1 MPAQIVNRKG
11 FGKAVSRI
19 LSSSLRMERT
29 ICLSSRYPEPV
40 PRWRDRSGPLRGSLF
55 GLAPDGV
62 FRAASLALRAVR
74 SYRTFSP
81 LPALKQNAGGL
92 IFCGTVRRDD
102 LRRRRPRVSQP
113 HRLELRGIAPFGVR
127 TFLPA
132 LSSRRMYAT
141 VRSPRNFEN
150 GFSTGKW
157 KERGDSPPFQNHGE
171 NNRWEWKPQGANSGS
186 DGGRREFALTFTV
199 SNE

>member
-1 MPAQIVNRKG
+1 
-11 FGKAVSRI
+11 
-19 LSSSLRMERT
+19 MERI

-62 FRAASLALRAVR
+62 FRAASLSLRAVR

-81 LPALKQNAGGL
+81 LPRHRHRSRGGL

-102 LRRRRPRVSQP
+102 SRRRRPRVSQP
-113 HRLELRGIAPFGVR
+113 DKLELRGIAPFGVR

-132 LSSRRMYAT
+132 LSGGRRSDIFRSR
-141 VRSPRNFEN
+141 SNFEN
-150 GFSTGKW
+150 GFSTGHQ
-157 KERGDSPPFQNHGE
+157 KERGDSPPFQNHGKD
-171 NNRWEWKPQGANSGS
+171 NRSEKKSQAANIHSGCVHC
-186 DGGRREFALTFTV
+186 RFALTFV
-199 SNE
+199 ISNE